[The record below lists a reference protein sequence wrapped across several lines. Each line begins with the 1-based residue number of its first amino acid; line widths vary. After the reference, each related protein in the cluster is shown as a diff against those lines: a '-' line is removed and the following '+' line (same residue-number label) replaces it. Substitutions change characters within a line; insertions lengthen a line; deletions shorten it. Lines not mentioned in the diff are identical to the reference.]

1 MNMSQVWE
9 EEEGLAVKLIMAD
22 EMLITV
28 KRKIMVD
35 DIRYDNTGVGR
46 FIRGGGK
53 IA

>member
-1 MNMSQVWE
+1 MKMSLVW
-9 EEEGLAVKLIMAD
+9 EEGLAVKLIMAD

-46 FIRGGGK
+46 FVR
-53 IA
+53 